1 MKRYLVPALVALL
14 LLPLAS
20 PAAAQNKEH
29 MQMEAELRMLQ
40 EQNQQLSLAVQQ
52 AMESFKALNTRM
64 DAVLEAMRKGFADQ
78 GLATKNMAGDVGTIA
93 ERVRD
98 NDTRLRAIGDE
109 VKALQTTLTALGSSL
124 AQGVNT
130 SSVAPLDP
138 NAPPATA
145 TTAPVTTT
153 GPAPGLALPDTL
165 GQSPGRMLQKAKGD
179 YDRGDYT
186 LAITGFEQLIR
197 QYADTEAAIEGQYW
211 IGESLLY
218 LNRNAEAISAF
229 NLMLQKGPR
238 SQYASTAMYK
248 RGTAQE
254 RQGDLAGAR
263 ASYQQTIERYPTST
277 DATLA
282 QQRLSRQVPPA
293 TSTPARP

>member
-1 MKRYLVPALVALL
+1 MNRYPVPALILLALL
-14 LLPLAS
+14 ALPAQ
-20 PAAAQNKEH
+20 AAAQNKEH

-64 DAVLEAMRKGFADQ
+64 DAVMEAMRKAFADQ

-109 VKALQTTLTALGSSL
+109 VKALQTTLTALGASL

-130 SSVAPLDP
+130 SSAAPLDP
-138 NAPPATA
+138 GGVPPTG
-145 TTAPVTTT
+145 TTTPVTTASP
-153 GPAPGLALPDTL
+153 GPGLTLPDTL

-197 QYADTEAAIEGQYW
+197 QYADTEAAIEAQYW

-218 LNRNAEAISAF
+218 LNRNAEAINAF
-229 NLMLQKGPR
+229 NLALQKGPR
-238 SQYASTAMYK
+238 SQYASTAMFK
-248 RGTAQE
+248 RGVAQE
-254 RQGDLAGAR
+254 RQGDLAAAR
-263 ASYQQTIERYPTST
+263 VSYEQTIKTYPTST

-282 QQRLSRQVPPA
+282 QQRLSRQVAPA
-293 TSTPARP
+293 TSAPARP

>member
-1 MKRYLVPALVALL
+1 MKRYTVPALAVLI

-64 DAVLEAMRKGFADQ
+64 DAAMEAMRKGFADQ

-93 ERVRD
+93 ERARD

-109 VKALQTTLTALGSSL
+109 VKALQTTLTALGASL

-130 SSVAPLDP
+130 SSVAPLDA
-138 NAPPATA
+138 NAPPAAA
-145 TTAPVTTT
+145 TTIPVTPT

-263 ASYQQTIERYPTST
+263 ASYQQTIDRYPTST

-282 QQRLSRQVPPA
+282 QQRLSRQAPPA

>member
-1 MKRYLVPALVALL
+1 
-14 LLPLAS
+14 
-20 PAAAQNKEH
+20 
-29 MQMEAELRMLQ
+29 
-40 EQNQQLSLAVQQ
+40 
-52 AMESFKALNTRM
+52 
-64 DAVLEAMRKGFADQ
+64 
-78 GLATKNMAGDVGTIA
+78 VGTIA

-109 VKALQTTLTALGSSL
+109 VKALQTTLTAVGASL

-130 SSVAPLDP
+130 SSAAPLDP
-138 NAPPATA
+138 GAPPTAGA
-145 TTAPVTTT
+145 TTPIAPA
-153 GPAPGLALPDTL
+153 GAGPGLTLPDTL

-218 LNRNAEAISAF
+218 LNRNAEAINAF
-229 NLMLQKGPR
+229 NLALQKGPR
-238 SQYASTAMYK
+238 SQYASTAMFK
-248 RGTAQE
+248 RGVAQE
-254 RQGDLAGAR
+254 RQGDLAAAR
-263 ASYQQTIERYPTST
+263 LSYEQTIKTYPTST

-282 QQRLSRQVPPA
+282 QQRLSRQVPPT
-293 TSTPARP
+293 TSSPARP